1 MSVNSKL
8 ITYKISP
15 KRYAGVGEIQ
25 KSALTDMVDVLKVI
39 LGDNLIDFTIIQNAI
54 KITVPE
60 RVMDN
65 ILERSAMM
73 VSCEIEYMSTTV
85 Q

>member
-1 MSVNSKL
+1 M
-8 ITYKISP
+8 
-15 KRYAGVGEIQ
+15 GEIQ